1 MTNLTLPSSLP
12 VFLGQEG
19 TIDALRDKFALEL
32 KRNGYSAEKGITID
46 EYASAF
52 RDLQTAPTSSKALQ
66 NRIGGEFKRVVI
78 AFKILTQ
85 ATKPLPLVRDK
96 SAWFLES
103 EKRLNKVIE
112 DEMSAVWTAF
122 DTEVQNLVSVRVQ
135 ESINQISS
143 LENENKELIEFIDE
157 LQKQAQEISSL
168 QANCHKLET
177 KLAHTEQVSSDYF
190 KALNTVEKELKTLL
204 LVKSELT
211 LMQSRYEMMEK
222 QCAALAEDKQRLIED
237 NTKFLNMVTHL
248 QKHRMI
254 EPHELNDDYLSDEF
268 DPHEFSPEFSEPSE
282 LPQST

>member
-1 MTNLTLPSSLP
+1 MSDLSLSSSLP
-12 VFLGQEG
+12 AFLGQEG
-19 TIDALRDKFALEL
+19 SIEALRDKFALEL
-32 KRNGYSAEKGITID
+32 EKNGYSKVKGTSID
-46 EYASAF
+46 EYAKAF
-52 RDLQTAPTSSKALQ
+52 RDLATAPKSAKALQ
-66 NRIGGEFKRVVI
+66 DRIGGDFHRVAI
-78 AFKILTQ
+78 AYKILTK
-85 ATKPLPLVRDK
+85 ATKPSPLVRDK

-103 EKRLNKVIE
+103 EKRLNKVLT
-112 DEMSAVWTAF
+112 DEMLTVWTAF

-135 ESINQISS
+135 ESINQISG
-143 LENENKELIEFIDE
+143 LESENKELIEFIDD

-177 KLAHTEQVSSDYF
+177 KLAHTEQVSSDYL